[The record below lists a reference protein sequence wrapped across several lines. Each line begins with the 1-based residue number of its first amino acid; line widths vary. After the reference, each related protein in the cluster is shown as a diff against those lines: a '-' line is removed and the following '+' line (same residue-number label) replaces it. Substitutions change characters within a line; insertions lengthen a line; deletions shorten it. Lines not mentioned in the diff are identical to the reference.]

1 MEYNL
6 AERCQNAV
14 KYSLGDM
21 GLEEKVKIC
30 KIVENNVIGEDALTF
45 PNSTSLFTVE
55 ALTDLVLYP
64 IWISDFLNYFP
75 PVNVD
80 QAKSDYK
87 LRLESRINIY
97 SQKALDR
104 VKKKYETY
112 VKASGTMN
120 IEDLMSYMK
129 QPVLRSVLN
138 QQIKTIEAKEER
150 ESQFQKVAHSS
161 LESQKVF
168 EHVWDTKV
176 HLTGRYCQDYGE
188 GLSWKK

>member
-1 MEYNL
+1 M
-6 AERCQNAV
+6 
-14 KYSLGDM
+14 
-21 GLEEKVKIC
+21 
-30 KIVENNVIGEDALTF
+30 
-45 PNSTSLFTVE
+45 
-55 ALTDLVLYP
+55 
-64 IWISDFLNYFP
+64 
-75 PVNVD
+75 
-80 QAKSDYK
+80 
-87 LRLESRINIY
+87 
-97 SQKALDR
+97 
-104 VKKKYETY
+104 KKKYETY